1 MHIVFKRVDKW
12 FEQNPGLK
20 EKFQYTYKTI
30 YTAAHE
36 YAVQMNKMA
45 EARTSKSVEIVIS
58 EQLLKQSLI
67 DAFDDLLRL
76 KNYHPTDEPNP
87 IKEMAYIVY
96 WLLKHKP
103 IHLISEDIVLNEQLS
118 DIARTR
124 FLFINEEFG
133 VKLLLNSA
141 FEGRQPKEQC
151 SHMHEEAS
159 KQLKYFKHFL
169 LYYLIYRLD
178 SPKSLEA
185 TMLGCTIHPVW
196 KVNPVIW
203 SDPEKHGADF

>member
-1 MHIVFKRVDKW
+1 MHIVFKRIDRW
-12 FEQNPGLK
+12 FEQEPNLK
-20 EKFQYTYKTI
+20 EKFQHTYNTI

-36 YAVQMNKMA
+36 YAVQMNKMV
-45 EARTSKSVEIVIS
+45 EKRISRSVEIVIS

-103 IHLISEDIVLNEQLS
+103 IHLISEDIVLNNQLS
-118 DIARTR
+118 DMARTR
-124 FLFINEEFG
+124 LLFVNEEFG

-141 FEGRQPKEQC
+141 FEGRQPKDQC
-151 SHMHEEAS
+151 SHMHAEAN

-169 LYYLIYRLD
+169 LYYLVYRLD

-196 KVNPVIW
+196 EVNPVIW
-203 SDPEKHGADF
+203 SEPEKFREDF